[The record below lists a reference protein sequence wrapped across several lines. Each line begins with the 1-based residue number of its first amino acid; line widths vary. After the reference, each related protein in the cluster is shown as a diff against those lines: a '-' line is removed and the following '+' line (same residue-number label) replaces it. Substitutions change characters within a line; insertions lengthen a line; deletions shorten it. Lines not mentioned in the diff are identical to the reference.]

1 MPRYRYRALRH
12 TGGEVQ
18 GELVAVDER
27 EAASRLQATGNF
39 PIEIAPTTR
48 RRAAATQSGSGR
60 LPARELILFTRQFS
74 ALVSAGIA
82 VDRALALIAG
92 DHDHSRR
99 VELANGLLA
108 AVNRGESLSRAC
120 TDHSAVASHY
130 AMVIAAGE
138 ARGDIGGALARLA
151 TVLERNRTITQSLAN
166 ALIYP
171 ASVFAVACLSIS
183 FLLAFVVPHFETL
196 LTSFGQEPP
205 LAMGLLLAL
214 SRGFHDYGI
223 PLTALVAISTV
234 LFLVRWRDAAFRLAV
249 DRRMLSLPV
258 IGTLLTRVETERLT
272 FLLGNLLAAGVELP
286 AALAATRQ
294 AMPNAVLRA
303 GLAAAL
309 SGVERGDGVTAALA
323 ASGALPAMVLELV
336 RVGDETG
343 DIAGMLLKASDILKG
358 EVAATASEMIGL
370 VAPLSMVVLGLL
382 IGAVALAIFGSILE
396 VYDIAT

>member
-12 TGGEVQ
+12 TGGKVQ

-27 EAASRLQATGNF
+27 EAASRLQASGNF
-39 PIEIAPTTR
+39 PIEIAPAVR
-48 RRAAATQSGSGR
+48 RRAASVRTGGRR

-92 DHDHSRR
+92 DRGHSRR
-99 VELANGLLA
+99 AELADGLLA
-108 AVNRGESLSRAC
+108 AIHRGESLSSAC
-120 TDHSAVASHY
+120 MDHPAVAQHY

-138 ARGDIGGALARLA
+138 ARGDIGGALGRLA
-151 TVLERNRTITQSLAN
+151 TVLERNRAITQSLAN

-171 ASVFAVACLSIS
+171 ASVLVVACLSIS
-183 FLLAFVVPHFETL
+183 FLLAFVVPRFETL
-196 LTSFGQEPP
+196 LTGFRQEPP
-205 LAMGLLLAL
+205 LAMRLLLAL
-214 SRGFHDYGI
+214 SSGFHDYGL
-223 PLTALVAISTV
+223 PLMAVAIAAAA
-234 LFLVRWRDAAFRLAV
+234 LFFIRRRDAAFRLVV

-258 IGTLLTRVETERLT
+258 IGTLLTRVETERIA

-286 AALAATRQ
+286 NALAAAGQ
-294 AMPNAVLRA
+294 AMPNAALRA
-303 GLAAAL
+303 VLATAR

-323 ASGALPAMVLELV
+323 ASGLLPAMVLELV

-343 DIAGMLLKASDILKG
+343 DIAAMLLKASEILKG
-358 EVAATASEMIGL
+358 EVEATASQMIGL
-370 VAPLSMVVLGLL
+370 VAPLSMVALGLL